1 MEQVICKLGIL
12 PRLEPLMVFYGSKL
26 SFINTIV
33 ATFVLYAVFLDDVE
47 VTKAKKTYKNPL
59 IDMVTY
65 YSVAIRDIPFVL
77 TVIGYGLLI
86 VSEDV
91 LPGFVGIRLQRAL
104 LWLEYL
110 GLILYHK

>member
-1 MEQVICKLGIL
+1 MCKLGIP
-12 PRLEPLMVFYGSKL
+12 PRLESLMIFYNSKL

-47 VTKAKKTYKNPL
+47 VTKTKKIYKNPL
-59 IDMVTY
+59 IDMVTH

-86 VSEDV
+86 VSEEV
-91 LPGFVGIRLQRAL
+91 LPGFVGIRLQESFAMVRI
-104 LWLEYL
+104 L
-110 GLILYHK
+110 GFDITGVKML